1 MGDNNIFKMNNQL
14 NLSPFHLAIQVRN
27 LKEARK
33 FYGSILDCEE
43 GRSSSNWID
52 FNFYGHQLVC
62 HLNKSIGE
70 NNKIKK
76 IKNSVDFEQIPV
88 PHFGVVLSMDAWN
101 NLSKSLL
108 EKKISFI
115 IKPTVRFKGTV
126 GEQAT
131 MFFED
136 PSGNAL
142 EFKAF
147 NNIKKQ
153 LFFI

>member
-1 MGDNNIFKMNNQL
+1 MKKSNEIFSIKNKTFIITGSSGQL
-14 NLSPFHLAIQVRN
+14 GTFISNF
-27 LKEARK
+27 LKENGALVI
-33 FYGSILDCEE
+33 G
-43 GRSSSNWID
+43 ID
-52 FNFYGHQLVC
+52 SV
-62 HLNKSIGE
+62 K
-70 NNKIKK
+70 
-76 IKNSVDFEQIPV
+76 KNSVDFEQIPV

-153 LFFI
+153 LFAI